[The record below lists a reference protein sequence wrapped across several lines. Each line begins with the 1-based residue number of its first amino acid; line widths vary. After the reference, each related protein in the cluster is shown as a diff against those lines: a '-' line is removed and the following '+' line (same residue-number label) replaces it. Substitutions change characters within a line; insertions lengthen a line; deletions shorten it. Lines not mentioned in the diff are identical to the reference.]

1 MDILNP
7 FWNHLS
13 LLAPFPE
20 FRSCWTQVKDFQ
32 DPGKVRGA
40 CIMLLQVLELG
51 VFKTMVCRNPLVCHK
66 TFIKMA
72 IWVVY
77 PISRHTQLACQSHL
91 EWMVSGYIA
100 LMAMF
105 FPKVPPRPPHR
116 HPHQSPHPRQL
127 CGVGAWHEM
136 PVTSQKPCHCVTL
149 VQAACRRQWGEAEKF
164 CLLFFC

>member
-100 LMAMF
+100 LMAIPQGS
-105 FPKVPPRPPHR
+105 PKASASSSSSKSPPSAALR
-116 HPHQSPHPRQL
+116 S
-127 CGVGAWHEM
+127 
-136 PVTSQKPCHCVTL
+136 CHCVTL

-164 CLLFFC
+164 CLLSFC